1 MKKRSKRAGL
11 YLRVSTDEQDHALQL
26 DELRQVAIHRGYRLV
41 EYIDTGSG
49 SGKHLPQRDK
59 LMADAQRGK
68 LDLVLVW
75 RFDRFARSTRDLL
88 GALESF
94 NEWGVQFV
102 SLREGIDTSTPT
114 GKLVFTV
121 VAALAEFERE
131 LIRERVRAGMS
142 AAKRRGVQMGRKPI
156 DLDIEH
162 ARSLRESGMSYR
174 NAARVLG
181 VSVGKLHS
189 ALASQP

>member
-1 MKKRSKRAGL
+1 MKNRRKRAGL

-26 DELRQVAIHRGYRLV
+26 DELRQVAVQRGYAIV

-75 RFDRFARSTRDLL
+75 RLDRFARSTRDLL

-142 AAKRRGVQMGRKPI
+142 AAKRRGVQIGRKPI
-156 DLDIEH
+156 GLDIEH
-162 ARSLRESGMSYR
+162 ARSLRKSGMSYR

-181 VSVGKLHS
+181 VSIGKLHS
-189 ALASQP
+189 ALSSQP